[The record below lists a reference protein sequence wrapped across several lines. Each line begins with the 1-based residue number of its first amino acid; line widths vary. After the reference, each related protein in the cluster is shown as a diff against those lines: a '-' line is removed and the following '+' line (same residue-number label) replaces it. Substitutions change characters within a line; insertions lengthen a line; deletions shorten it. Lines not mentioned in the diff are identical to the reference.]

1 MVPAAPKRHHMNV
14 KNMHLAT
21 SGNQARTP
29 VGTLAAK
36 MSNHFSS
43 ARFHTIANPL
53 HKKDIQ
59 NLSFGI

>member
-1 MVPAAPKRHHMNV
+1 MSV
-14 KNMHLAT
+14 KQMHQITRAK
-21 SGNQARTP
+21 QAREA

-43 ARFHTIANPL
+43 AGFHTIANPL